1 MKRLASLGLVVAAAA
16 CNVGEPPSLTR
27 LVLSPV
33 LDSIFV
39 GDSASARIALYYD
52 DRGTLV
58 GPVVP
63 TWASSAPSV
72 VGVDATTGKIAGL
85 ARGFAVLTAI
95 YNQAQGQALVVA
107 SRPLELSLLLDTVYL
122 MAGDQVT
129 VPVEVKKKGGGA
141 PPAWFSAPANAVFSI
156 DSATGL
162 VTGASAGGPL
172 RFYAHAD
179 VLVDSGAVEVVDLA
193 DTVGGKSYYTVLGTY
208 LRRTSSGTRLGDPA
222 RHHRRRFH
230 VPRAGVRP
238 LRGLRSDLPPAL
250 ELGVVVH
257 ARGGGARLGPVAPG
271 GDAGDQP
278 GEDDPQRPG
287 GERLVL
293 VRGAT
298 GGRLRRPDLGPAGPR
313 HVRRTA
319 HHRPLALRVVT
330 FEHTFADLGGIAAD
344 RLSDTQGLAAV
355 LLAAANAAGLH
366 PAGTPQVHGG
376 PTGVAAVL
384 VCHGGH
390 VALHALP
397 DAGLC
402 YADVAGVGAVRP
414 QRGLDVIVKRL
425 AAREVRTDARRRAPP
440 STPQPERP

>member
-85 ARGFAVLTAI
+85 ARGFAVLTAV
-95 YNQAQGQALVVA
+95 YRQAQGQALVVA

-179 VLVDSGAVEVVDLA
+179 VLVDSGAVEVVDLT
-193 DTVGGKSYYTVLGTY
+193 DTVGGKSYYTLLGTY
-208 LRRTSSGTRLGDPA
+208 LRRTSSGTRAVNYARTGDTLTFRLRDFITVQGVTVEAILLTSRDSVTQPDTIVVDSMSPEQA
-222 RHHRRRFH
+222 FDRSAGFDPICHPLSNWALWSTRAAA
-230 VPRAGVRP
+230 VPVSALSRQGGTLVINQVRTIP
-238 LRGLRSDLPPAL
+238 NGQAVSGWFSFVAQRVDGYDDPIWALPVRGTF
-250 ELGVVVH
+250 
-257 ARGGGARLGPVAPG
+257 VAP
-271 GDAGDQP
+271 
-278 GEDDPQRPG
+278 
-287 GERLVL
+287 LI
-293 VRGAT
+293 T
-298 GGRLRRPDLGPAGPR
+298 
-313 HVRRTA
+313 
-319 HHRPLALRVVT
+319 
-330 FEHTFADLGGIAAD
+330 D
-344 RLSDTQGLAAV
+344 RSPCV
-355 LLAAANAAGLH
+355 
-366 PAGTPQVHGG
+366 
-376 PTGVAAVL
+376 
-384 VCHGGH
+384 
-390 VALHALP
+390 
-397 DAGLC
+397 
-402 YADVAGVGAVRP
+402 
-414 QRGLDVIVKRL
+414 
-425 AAREVRTDARRRAPP
+425 
-440 STPQPERP
+440 S

>member
-85 ARGFAVLTAI
+85 ARGFAVLTAV
-95 YNQAQGQALVVA
+95 YRQAQGQALVVA

-141 PPAWFSAPANAVFSI
+141 PPAWFSAPANAVCSI

-179 VLVDSGAVEVVDLA
+179 VLVDSGAVEVVDLT

-208 LRRTSSGTRLGDPA
+208 LRRTTSGSRA
-222 RHHRRRFH
+222 
-230 VPRAGVRP
+230 VNYARAGVRP

-319 HHRPLALRVVT
+319 HHRPLALRVVKI
-330 FEHTFADLGGIAAD
+330 G
-344 RLSDTQGLAAV
+344 R
-355 LLAAANAAGLH
+355 
-366 PAGTPQVHGG
+366 
-376 PTGVAAVL
+376 
-384 VCHGGH
+384 
-390 VALHALP
+390 
-397 DAGLC
+397 
-402 YADVAGVGAVRP
+402 
-414 QRGLDVIVKRL
+414 
-425 AAREVRTDARRRAPP
+425 
-440 STPQPERP
+440 